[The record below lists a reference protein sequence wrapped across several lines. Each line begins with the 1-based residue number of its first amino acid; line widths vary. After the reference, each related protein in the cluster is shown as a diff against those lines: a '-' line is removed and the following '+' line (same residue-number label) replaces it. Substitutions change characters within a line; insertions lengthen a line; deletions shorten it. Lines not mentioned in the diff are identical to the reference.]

1 MAVKHPYVSGTRV
14 LVQVLDHLKKSFPPT
29 LDAEVLRK
37 LGFAP
42 KNESYIVNTV
52 RFIKLIDEKGA
63 RTEKAQKT
71 FTLHDT
77 SSFAKAFSEVV
88 KSAYADLF
96 KLHGDDAWTLDN
108 AKLITYFR
116 QTDQSSEL
124 VGTLQANTFR
134 ALATYAGQAV
144 GRAESSKVK
153 VKPTSNGGPKAK
165 ATTKP
170 TRASQKTITVSPRL
184 RGESGLSEQ
193 SVGLTVRIEINLP
206 ATGDQD
212 TYDKIFK
219 SIREN
224 LLNG

>member
-1 MAVKHPYVSGTRV
+1 LADKHPYVSGNRV
-14 LVQVLDHLKKSFPPT
+14 LVQVLDHLKKSFPAT

-71 FTLHDT
+71 FTLHDA

-134 ALATYAGQAV
+134 ALAAYAGQV
-144 GRAESSKVK
+144 VTVSSKVK
-153 VKPTSNGGPKAK
+153 AKPTSAGKPRAR
-165 ATTKP
+165 ATKP
-170 TRASQKTITVSPRL
+170 TGVSQKVTNTRL
-184 RGESGLSEQ
+184 RGESDLSEQ
-193 SVGLTVRIEINLP
+193 TVGLTVRIEINLP

-212 TYDKIFK
+212 TYDRIFK

-224 LLNG
+224 LLNA